1 MAYIIAEP
9 CINVK
14 DKACVEVCPV
24 DCIYEGETMLYIHP
38 DECIDCGAC
47 EPVCPV
53 KAIFAEAD
61 GQLEELHRL
70 NKQFFGP
77 RASSRPRSIAGPDPA
92 WTRRQPRDA
101 CTRRGA
107 SHGLAARISAD
118 SQRGRAQALRCS
130 RETAS

>member
-1 MAYIIAEP
+1 MAYVIAEP

-53 KAIFAEAD
+53 KAIFVDDELPAEWK
-61 GQLEELHRL
+61 QYSEI
-70 NKQFFGP
+70 NKQFFKDNPGVK
-77 RASSRPRSIAGPDPA
+77 PA
-92 WTRRQPRDA
+92 TKA
-101 CTRRGA
+101 
-107 SHGLAARISAD
+107 
-118 SQRGRAQALRCS
+118 
-130 RETAS
+130 